1 MNPFL
6 ANTNKQ
12 PLVIPLGSLRIPL
25 SSADPIT
32 YHLFNQNEIT
42 QRVTQIK
49 RTNAP
54 PFRRSACKMNSKV
67 IRRMSCLDKIN
78 LIIS

>member
-1 MNPFL
+1 MYLEMNPFL

-32 YHLFNQNEIT
+32 YHLFNQNEIA

-54 PFRRSACKMNSKV
+54 HSDEVRVK
-67 IRRMSCLDKIN
+67 
-78 LIIS
+78 